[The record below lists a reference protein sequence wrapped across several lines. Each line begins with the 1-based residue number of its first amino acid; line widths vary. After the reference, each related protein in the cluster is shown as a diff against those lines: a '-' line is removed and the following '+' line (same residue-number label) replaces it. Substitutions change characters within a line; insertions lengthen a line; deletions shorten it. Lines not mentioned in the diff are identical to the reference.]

1 MNRFAG
7 CATSRP
13 KNRGNQVNYFGMN
26 RYTIG
31 ELHNIVKGELTGSR
45 DAVFQHIS
53 VDSRT
58 LVSPVE
64 TLFIALRGERH
75 DGHSF
80 IRDLILKG
88 VRNFLVEEIPYDTE
102 TNTLNFVQVEDS
114 LHAMQQLI
122 RHHRSQCPVPVIAV
136 TGSNGKT
143 IVKEWLYQLLQPD
156 KKVIRSPKSY
166 NSQVGV
172 PLSVWMLDPTYDMAV
187 FEAGISK
194 PGEMSRLKA
203 MIQPDIGI
211 ITNLKEAHQENF
223 SSYEE
228 KAREKL
234 GLFDDCKKI
243 IYCRDH
249 LIINGIAVKRFSKDR
264 LFTWSGK
271 PGADIWLK
279 HEKWEHNQTI
289 LTVQYNGNDSG
300 YSIPFSD
307 QASVENSMHLIS
319 CMLYLN
325 YSEED
330 INQRLKDLSPVAMRM
345 ELMHGINRCTLIND
359 SYNSDLA
366 SLTIALDFLKQ
377 QNQHE
382 LKTLILSDIYQSGK
396 SGEELYGEVAKIIS
410 GKGIKRFIGVGDQI
424 SLHKDVFKH
433 GSFFDS
439 TDDFLASTRQN
450 DFADE
455 AILIKGSRQFQFE
468 KITMM
473 LQQKTHGTI
482 LEVDLNAMIQN
493 LNVFRSRLRA
503 DTKIMV
509 MVKALS
515 YGSGTYE
522 IANALQYQQV
532 DYLGVAFADEG
543 IALRTAGIKT
553 PVVVMN
559 PEISSFDQMIEY
571 QLEPEIYNFRSL
583 HQFVRILKKHNML
596 SYPVHIKLNSGM
608 NRLGFDE
615 ENMEE
620 LTTFLNSH
628 EYLEVKTVF
637 SHLAASEDPDQDT
650 FTRKQISRFEKMS
663 ESLMNR
669 PVNPMRHILNSAG
682 IERFP
687 DAQFEMVRVGIGLYG
702 LSSVPDSGLQNVS
715 TLKSTLSQLRRIR
728 KGESIGY
735 GRGTISDQDRTIGIV
750 PIGYA
755 DGLDRRMGNGNI
767 RFIVN
772 GKPAEVVGQIC
783 MDMCFVDLTGVQA
796 EEGDEIIIFGKEQP
810 VGDLARSIQT
820 ISYEILAGISSRVK
834 RIYFQE

>member
-1 MNRFAG
+1 
-7 CATSRP
+7 
-13 KNRGNQVNYFGMN
+13 MN
-26 RYTIG
+26 RYTTG
-31 ELHNIVKGELTGSR
+31 ELHDIVKGELTGSR
-45 DAVFQHIS
+45 DAVIKHIS

-58 LVSPVE
+58 LVSPDDS
-64 TLFIALRGERH
+64 LFIALRGEHH

-80 IRDLILKG
+80 ISDLILKG
-88 VRNFLVEEIPYDTE
+88 VRNFLVEDIPSNTE
-102 TNTLNFVQVEDS
+102 ANTINFVQVEDT
-114 LHAMQQLI
+114 LNAMQQFI

-156 KKVIRSPKSY
+156 KKIIRSPRSY

-172 PLSVWMLDPTYDMAV
+172 PLSVWMLDPSYDMAV

-203 MIQPDIGI
+203 MIRPDVGI

-234 GLFDDCKKI
+234 GLFDDCNRI
-243 IYCRDH
+243 IYCSDH
-249 LIINGIAVKRFSKDR
+249 LIINRIAVKKFPGSR
-264 LFTWSGK
+264 LFTWSRK

-279 HEKWEHNQTI
+279 QAKWEHNQTT
-289 LTVQYNGNDSG
+289 LTLQYEGNDSV
-300 YSIPFSD
+300 YRIPFSD
-307 QASVENSMHLIS
+307 KASIENSMQVIS
-319 CMLYLN
+319 CMLHLN

-330 INQRLKDLSPVAMRM
+330 IRQRLKDLSPVAMRL
-345 ELMHGINRCTLIND
+345 ELMQGVNHCTLIND

-366 SLTIALDFLKQ
+366 SLSIALDFLKQ

-396 SGEELYGEVAKIIS
+396 SGEELYGEVSKIIS
-410 GKGIKRFIGVGDQI
+410 GKGVKRFMGIGDQI
-424 SLHKDVFKH
+424 SLHKGVFKH
-433 GSFFDS
+433 GSFFHS
-439 TDDFLASTRQN
+439 TGDFLNRIKQN

-455 AILIKGSRQFQFE
+455 AILIKGARQFQFE
-468 KITMM
+468 KITTM
-473 LQQKTHGTI
+473 LQQKIHGTI

-493 LNVFRSRLRA
+493 LNIFRSRLKTE
-503 DTKIMV
+503 TKIMV

-543 IALRTAGIKT
+543 IALRNAGINT

-571 QLEPEIYNFRSL
+571 QLEPEIYNFKSL
-583 HQFVRILKKHNML
+583 HQFEKILKKHNML

-615 ENMEE
+615 EEIGE
-620 LTTFLNSH
+620 LTAFLNSH

-637 SHLAASEDPDQDT
+637 SHLAASEDPNHDT

-663 ESLMNR
+663 KPLMNR
-669 PVNPMRHILNSAG
+669 PVNPLRHILNSAG

-702 LSSVPDSGLQNVS
+702 FSSLRDSGLQNVS
-715 TLKSTLSQLRRIR
+715 TLKSTISQIRRIK

-735 GRGTISDQDRTIGIV
+735 GRGTISEKDRTIGIV

-755 DGLDRRMGNGNI
+755 DGIDRRMGNGKI
-767 RFIVN
+767 RFISN
-772 GKPAEVVGQIC
+772 GKPVAVIGQIC
-783 MDMCFVDLTGVQA
+783 MDMCFVDLTGIKA

-810 VGDLARSIQT
+810 VEELARCVQT
-820 ISYEILAGISSRVK
+820 ISYEILTGISSRVK